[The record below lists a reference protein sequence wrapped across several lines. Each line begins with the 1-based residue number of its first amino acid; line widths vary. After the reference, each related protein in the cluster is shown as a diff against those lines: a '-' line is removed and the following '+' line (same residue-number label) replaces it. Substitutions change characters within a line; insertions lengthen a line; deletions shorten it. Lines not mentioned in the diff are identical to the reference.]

1 MAPSGVTT
9 RGTVEVAQLAKLR
22 ELLRAI
28 ISVNPFYTRKLQAA
42 SVTAEIGSLDEFRE
56 CVPFTTKQELAEDQ
70 LAHPPFGT
78 NLTFP
83 LERYTRIH
91 QTSAT
96 TGTPLRWLDTP
107 ESWNWL
113 LNGWTEVYR
122 AAGVGPG
129 DRVYFAFSFGPFLGF
144 WMGFD
149 AAARLGCLT
158 IPGGG
163 LGSAARLRGI
173 LDNRA
178 TVLCCTP
185 SYALRLAEVARE
197 EKLDLRASK
206 VRLIIVAGEGG
217 GSIPATRAAISA
229 AWNGARV
236 FDHHGMTEV
245 GPATFECPDR
255 PCCLC
260 VNESAYIAEVINND
274 TGKPVSEGE
283 VGELVLTTLGRTG
296 SPVLRYRTGDLVRPL
311 LRDGRLLLE
320 GGILGRADD
329 VVIVRGVNLH
339 PSAFENVIRAVPGV
353 AEYRVEISQQHAMA
367 EVSVLVEPADNCAV
381 SAVLARRLEH
391 DLKAAFTLRIPVHLV
406 PKGALQRAEMKAKRW
421 VRV

>member
-1 MAPSGVTT
+1 MTARGKTT
-9 RGTVEVAQLAKLR
+9 RQAVEAAQFAKLR
-22 ELLRAI
+22 ELLRAL
-28 ISVNPFYTRKLQAA
+28 VPANAFYTRKLQAA
-42 SVTAEIGSLDEFRE
+42 GVTAEVGSLDEFRE
-56 CVPFTTKQELAEDQ
+56 RVPFTTKQELAEDQ

-83 LERYTRIH
+83 LERYTRLH

-113 LNGWTEVYR
+113 LDGWVEVYR
-122 AAGVGPG
+122 AAGVTAD
-129 DRVYFAFSFGPFLGF
+129 DRVFVAFSFGPFLGF
-144 WMGFD
+144 WMGFE
-149 AAARLGCLT
+149 AAERLGCLC

-163 LGSAARLRGI
+163 LSSAARLRAIIENG
-173 LDNRA
+173 A
-178 TVLCCTP
+178 AVLCCTP
-185 SYALRLAEVARE
+185 SYALRLGEVARE

-217 GSIPATRAAISA
+217 GSIPATRAAIAA

-260 VNESAYIAEVINND
+260 VNESAYIAEVIKPA
-274 TGKPVSEGE
+274 TGKPVGEGQ
-283 VGELVLTTLGRTG
+283 VGELVLTTLGRIG

-311 LRDGRLLLE
+311 LRDGRLLFE

-339 PSAFENVIRAVPGV
+339 PSAVENVIRAVPGV

-367 EVSVLVEPADNCAV
+367 EVKILVEPADD
-381 SAVLARRLEH
+381 SADAAALARKVEH
-391 DLKAAFTLRIPVHLV
+391 DLNAAFALRIPVSAV
-406 PKGALQRAEMKAKRW
+406 AKGTLQRAEMKAKRW
-421 VRV
+421 MRI